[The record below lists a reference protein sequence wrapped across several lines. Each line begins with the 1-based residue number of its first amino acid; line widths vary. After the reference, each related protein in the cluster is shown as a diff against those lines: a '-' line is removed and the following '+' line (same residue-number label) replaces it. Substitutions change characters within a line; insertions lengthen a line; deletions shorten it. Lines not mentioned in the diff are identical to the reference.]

1 MLVFSLR
8 RVTIEED
15 TCHDSPPTMTEEG
28 GDGGKGRKGIF
39 KKKSTSSSITSVI
52 RKAPSVSSVYDDQQ
66 EVIPNIHTVLIFSY
80 IIDGICYSEILPWC
94 TKETYIHN
102 YNYNL

>member
-1 MLVFSLR
+1 
-8 RVTIEED
+8 
-15 TCHDSPPTMTEEG
+15 MTEEG

-66 EVIPNIHTVLIFSY
+66 EVIPKIHTIYLSLSSTVY
-80 IIDGICYSEILPWC
+80 ICSIYLYVYICTVYSIC
-94 TKETYIHN
+94 TYTFTEV
-102 YNYNL
+102 

>member
-1 MLVFSLR
+1 MCMLFFSLR

-66 EVIPNIHTVLIFSY
+66 EVILNTHTVLY
-80 IIDGICYSEILPWC
+80 
-94 TKETYIHN
+94 
-102 YNYNL
+102 